1 MTADLPPYLLDRADE
16 KIGRWFAED
25 GNDDGVAVFV
35 SLTNLTDCDPM
46 NSSAHALMCSDGISS
61 AEK

>member
-16 KIGRWFAED
+16 KIGD
-25 GNDDGVAVFV
+25 GSQRTAMTMAVAVFV
-35 SLTNLTDCDPM
+35 SLTNLTDCDPL